1 MLAQPGFAWAG
12 QQRPCIPTAE
22 EDDLK
27 SFQCGFDSHQ
37 GHGAPPI
44 SILLRT
50 IKSVHGFGGAAKI
63 ITITKGL
70 KDSWEF
76 GRIDSQLS
84 MEAICIKVMILLLP
98 L

>member
-1 MLAQPGFAWAG
+1 
-12 QQRPCIPTAE
+12 
-22 EDDLK
+22 
-27 SFQCGFDSHQ
+27 
-37 GHGAPPI
+37 
-44 SILLRT
+44 
-50 IKSVHGFGGAAKI
+50 
-63 ITITKGL
+63 L